1 MTVGSATSVPPQG
14 QTSPPP
20 DPQYVVQ
27 RGDTLWQIAK
37 QHGVSLESLIAAN
50 PEIVNPDL
58 IYPDQSIRI
67 PGSEDQVGDDSN
79 GAYGEP
85 ATPSVAP
92 AAEGNYN
99 GGPLSRVQLA
109 QVFYQ
114 AGFRGEN
121 LVSMVAIA
129 MRESGGR
136 PDAFNGNAGTGDKS
150 YGLVQI
156 NMIGKLGEARREQL
170 GLTSNDQLF
179 DPLTNA
185 KAAYTISNNGTD
197 LSPWGGYKGESN
209 TYNTDVGAA
218 RAAVQ
223 QAEAQGL
230 LGQSFASGSGGG
242 SSGGS
247 SGAVIGAG
255 GNAGVGTTNAQTSMP
270 TLRIGAQGPAVADL
284 QRQLKAAGFSP
295 GPIDGKFGPQTQAAV
310 KKYQAAHGLVV
321 DGWVGKQTWGSLQGG
336 GGSGRPAPGGSP
348 QPAPAGPVA
357 PVPGVDDARIQSALD
372 FGLSNIGAPYVGGAS
387 PFRFGTP
394 GDGHTYKQSNQHAY
408 VSPKGVTGFD
418 CSGLVVAMYRKAG
431 IDLAAQGI
439 ANTRTMQDKLP
450 AISRDELKPGDLLV
464 KGGSHVVIYLGDRD
478 GDGRAEVLEATPNSH
493 GETGVMVSDASKYL
507 NNADYVCRRVPLG

>member
-1 MTVGSATSVPPQG
+1 MTVGSATSVRPQG
-14 QTSPPP
+14 QTTPPP
-20 DPQYVVQ
+20 EARYVIQ

-37 QHGVSLESLIAAN
+37 EHGVSLESLIAAN
-50 PEIVNPDL
+50 PEIANPDL

-67 PGSEDQVGDDSN
+67 PGGGEEQAGGDIAGSADD
-79 GAYGEP
+79 GP
-85 ATPSVAP
+85 ATSSVAP
-92 AAEGNYN
+92 ATESNYN

-121 LVSMVAIA
+121 LVNMVAIA

-150 YGLVQI
+150 YGLTQI

-185 KAAYTISNNGTD
+185 KAAYAISNNGTD
-197 LSPWGGYKGESN
+197 LSPWGAYKGESN

-230 LGQSFASGSGGG
+230 LGQSFASGTGGG
-242 SSGGS
+242 SGGP
-247 SGAVIGAG
+247 VTGAG
-255 GNAGVGTTNAQTSMP
+255 GNAGVGTANAQTSMP
-270 TLRIGAQGPAVADL
+270 TLRIGAHGPAVADL
-284 QRQLKAAGFSP
+284 QRQLKAAGFNP
-295 GPIDGKFGPQTQAAV
+295 GLIDGKFGPQTQAAV

-321 DGWVGKQTWGSLQGG
+321 DGWVGKQTWGSLQGAVG
-336 GGSGRPAPGGSP
+336 GGRPAPDGTVP
-348 QPAPAGPVA
+348 QPAPTGPIA

-394 GDGHTYKQSNQHAY
+394 GNGQRANLQAIQSTC
-408 VSPKGVTGFD
+408 VCFS
-418 CSGLVVAMYRKAG
+418 
-431 IDLAAQGI
+431 QGR
-439 ANTRTMQDKLP
+439 NRL
-450 AISRDELKPGDLLV
+450 
-464 KGGSHVVIYLGDRD
+464 
-478 GDGRAEVLEATPNSH
+478 
-493 GETGVMVSDASKYL
+493 
-507 NNADYVCRRVPLG
+507 